1 MGPHASDAPGN
12 STLGA
17 VTTVLVLNGPNLGRL
32 GSREPDVYGSGTL
45 DDLRG
50 LLEGEASGLTIDLR
64 QTDDEATLIGWLHE
78 AVDTGSPVIL
88 NPAAFTHYSYALRD
102 AAALVTKAG
111 LLLVEVHIS
120 NPHAREEFRHTS
132 VISAVATGVIAG
144 FGFESYLLALDLVAR
159 RLG

>member
-1 MGPHASDAPGN
+1 M
-12 STLGA
+12 
-17 VTTVLVLNGPNLGRL
+17 TTVLVLNGPNLGRL

-45 DDLRG
+45 DDLRAELAREAG
-50 LLEGEASGLTIDLR
+50 SALEIDLR
-64 QTDDEATLIGWLHE
+64 QTNDEAELIGWLYE

-144 FGFESYLLALDLVAR
+144 FGFDSYSLALDLVSR
-159 RLG
+159 RLR

>member
-1 MGPHASDAPGN
+1 MPRI
-12 STLGA
+12 
-17 VTTVLVLNGPNLGRL
+17 LVLNGPNLGRL
-32 GSREPDVYGSGTL
+32 GSREPDVYGSQ
-45 DDLRG
+45 DLAALTT
-50 LLEGEASGLTIDLR
+50 LLEAEANGTEIDLR

-78 AVDTGSPVIL
+78 AVDTTSPVIL

-111 LLLVEVHIS
+111 IPLIEVHIS

-144 FGFESYLLALDLVAR
+144 FGFESYVLALSAILR
-159 RLG
+159 RQS